1 MVMYRKWITL
11 ALMAVSFAAVAQTDQ
26 KEKSEDSKEKSKK
39 VTIVV
44 DGENVIVN
52 GKNLKD
58 MSPEEKEKLRDMN
71 LRIAPSI
78 RLRGQG
84 NNDRLFDLDEIRI
97 KRPLHVWGDP
107 FVKKSE
113 GTPRAFLGVMSEKNE
128 KGAKITSVTKESA
141 AAKAGLQKDD
151 IITKVNDQSITDSED
166 LFETIRKFKPEDKVT
181 ISYLRDGQLKTT
193 TAVLGKTMDMDVMD
207 FNFEDRFEKGFDFDM
222 PQLRELDKFNW
233 NFSRKPRLGIEIQD
247 TEDGKGVQVTEVDDE
262 TPAQKAG
269 LQEKDIITSING
281 KSVTS
286 VDEII
291 AALKDLKE
299 GDLIKAGITR
309 SGKAQTLDI
318 KIPKKL
324 KTADL

>member
-1 MVMYRKWITL
+1 MYRKWIAAL
-11 ALMAVSFAAVAQTDQ
+11 VLMAGMTASAQTTEKKEREEDV
-26 KEKSEDSKEKSKK
+26 KEKRQK
-39 VTIVV
+39 TIIVV
-44 DGENVIVN
+44 DGDKVIIN
-52 GKNLKD
+52 GKDLKD
-58 MSPEEKEKLRDMN
+58 MSPEEREKWGHIKVN
-71 LRIAPSI
+71 PPA
-78 RLRGQG
+78 RLKLEGPYR
-84 NNDRLFDLDEIRI
+84 
-97 KRPLHVWGDP
+97 RPLHVWGDA
-107 FVKKSE
+107 FIKKSD

-141 AAKAGLQKDD
+141 AARAGLQKDD
-151 IITKVNDQSITDSED
+151 IITKVNDQSIADSED

-181 ISYLRDGQLKTT
+181 ISYLRDGQQKTT
-193 TAVLGKTMDMDVMD
+193 TAVLGKTMDMDVD
-207 FNFEDRFEKGFDFDM
+207 FNFDDRLDRGFNFEM
-222 PQLRELDKFNW
+222 PELRELEKLNW

-247 TEDGKGVQVTEVDDE
+247 TEDGKGVQVIEVEDE

-286 VDEII
+286 VDEIK
-291 AALKDLKE
+291 AALKDLKD

-309 SGKAQTLDI
+309 SGKTQTLDI

>member
-1 MVMYRKWITL
+1 MYRKWIAAL
-11 ALMAVSFAAVAQTDQ
+11 VLMAGMTASAQTTEKKEREEDV
-26 KEKSEDSKEKSKK
+26 KEKRQKT
-39 VTIVV
+39 TIVV
-44 DGENVIVN
+44 DGDKVIIN
-52 GKNLKD
+52 GKDLKD
-58 MSPEEKEKLRDMN
+58 MSPEEREKWGHIKVN
-71 LRIAPSI
+71 PPA
-78 RLRGQG
+78 RLKLEGPYR
-84 NNDRLFDLDEIRI
+84 
-97 KRPLHVWGDP
+97 RPLHVWGDA
-107 FVKKSE
+107 FIKKSD

-151 IITKVNDQSITDSED
+151 IITKVNDQSIADSED

-181 ISYLRDGQLKTT
+181 ISYLRDGQQKTT
-193 TAVLGKTMDMDVMD
+193 TAVLGKTMDMDVD
-207 FNFEDRFEKGFDFDM
+207 FNFDDRLDRGFNFEM
-222 PQLRELDKFNW
+222 PELRELEKLNW

-247 TEDGKGVQVTEVDDE
+247 TEDGKGVQVIEVEDE

-286 VDEII
+286 VDEIK
-291 AALKDLKE
+291 AALKDLKD

-309 SGKAQTLDI
+309 SGKTQTLDI

>member
-1 MVMYRKWITL
+1 MYRKWITVIAL
-11 ALMAVSFAAVAQTDQ
+11 ATGITATAQSTE
-26 KEKSEDSKEKSKK
+26 KEKREEGLKEKRQKT
-39 VTIVV
+39 TIII
-44 DGENVIVN
+44 DGDNVIVN
-52 GKNLKD
+52 GKDLNE
-58 MSPEEKEKLRDMN
+58 MSPEEREKLGHIKIN
-71 LRIAPSI
+71 PPI
-78 RLRGQG
+78 RLRAEGPY
-84 NNDRLFDLDEIRI
+84 
-97 KRPLHVWGDP
+97 KRPLHIWGDP
-107 FVKKSE
+107 FIKKTE

-193 TAVLGKTMDMDVMD
+193 TAMLGKTMDMDVD
-207 FNFEDRFEKGFDFDM
+207 FNFDDRLGRSFDFDM
-222 PQLRELDKFNW
+222 PELRELEKLNW
-233 NFSRKPRLGIEIQD
+233 NFSRKPRVGIEIQD
-247 TEDGKGVQVTEVDDE
+247 TEDGKGVQVTEVEDE

-286 VDEII
+286 VDEIK

-299 GDLIKAGITR
+299 GDSIKAGITR
-309 SGKAQTLDI
+309 SGKAQTIDI

>member
-1 MVMYRKWITL
+1 MYRKWIAAL
-11 ALMAVSFAAVAQTDQ
+11 VLMAGMTASAQTTEKKEREEDV
-26 KEKSEDSKEKSKK
+26 KEKRQKT
-39 VTIVV
+39 TIVV
-44 DGENVIVN
+44 DGDKVIIN
-52 GKNLKD
+52 GKDLKD
-58 MSPEEKEKLRDMN
+58 MSPEEREKWGHIKVN
-71 LRIAPSI
+71 PPA
-78 RLRGQG
+78 RLKLEGPYR
-84 NNDRLFDLDEIRI
+84 
-97 KRPLHVWGDP
+97 RPLHVWGDA
-107 FVKKSE
+107 FIKKSD

-151 IITKVNDQSITDSED
+151 IITKVNNQSITDSED

-181 ISYLRDGQLKTT
+181 ISYLRDGQQKTT
-193 TAVLGKTMDMDVMD
+193 TAVLGKTMDMDVD
-207 FNFEDRFEKGFDFDM
+207 FNFDDRLDRGFNFEM
-222 PQLRELDKFNW
+222 PELRELEKLNW

-247 TEDGKGVQVTEVDDE
+247 TEDGKGVQVIEVEDE

-286 VDEII
+286 VDEIK
-291 AALKDLKE
+291 AALKDLKD

-309 SGKAQTLDI
+309 SGKTQTLDI

>member
-1 MVMYRKWITL
+1 MYRKWITL
-11 ALMAVSFAAVAQTDQ
+11 ALMAVSLAAVAQTDQ
-26 KEKSEDSKEKSKK
+26 KDKSEDSKEKSKK
-39 VTIVV
+39 VTIIV

-58 MSPEEKEKLRDMN
+58 MSPEEKEKLGDMN

-78 RLRGQG
+78 RLRGLHNG
-84 NNDRLFDLDEIRI
+84 ERLFDMDEIRI
-97 KRPLHVWGDP
+97 RKP
-107 FVKKSE
+107 E
-113 GTPRAFLGVMSEKNE
+113 GTPRAFLGVMSEKND
-128 KGAKITSVTKESA
+128 KGAKITSITKESA

-151 IITKVNDQSITDSED
+151 IITQVNDETISDSED

-181 ISYLRDGQLKTT
+181 ITYLRDGQQKIA
-193 TAVLGKTMDMDVMD
+193 TALLGKTMEMDLD
-207 FNFEDRFEKGFDFDM
+207 FNFDDRPGRGFNFMMPNLRGLEKLNMDY
-222 PQLRELDKFNW
+222 
-233 NFSRKPRLGIEIQD
+233 SRKPKLGIEIQD
-247 TEDGKGVQVTEVDDE
+247 TEDSKGVKVTEVEDE

-281 KSVTS
+281 KSITS
-286 VDEII
+286 VDEIK

-299 GDLIKAGITR
+299 GDLIKAGIMR
-309 SGKAQTLDI
+309 SGKSQTLEI

>member
-1 MVMYRKWITL
+1 MYRKWIAAL
-11 ALMAVSFAAVAQTDQ
+11 VLMAGMTASAQTTEKKEREEDV
-26 KEKSEDSKEKSKK
+26 KEKRQKT
-39 VTIVV
+39 TIVV
-44 DGENVIVN
+44 DGDKVIIN
-52 GKNLKD
+52 GKDLKD
-58 MSPEEKEKLRDMN
+58 MSPEEREKWGHIKVN
-71 LRIAPSI
+71 PPA
-78 RLRGQG
+78 RLKLEGPYR
-84 NNDRLFDLDEIRI
+84 
-97 KRPLHVWGDP
+97 RPLHVWGDA
-107 FVKKSE
+107 FIKKSD

-181 ISYLRDGQLKTT
+181 ISYLRDGQQKTT
-193 TAVLGKTMDMDVMD
+193 TAVLGKTMDMDVD
-207 FNFEDRFEKGFDFDM
+207 FNFDDRLDRGFNFEM
-222 PQLRELDKFNW
+222 PELRELEKLNW

-247 TEDGKGVQVTEVDDE
+247 TEDGKGVQVIEVEDE

-286 VDEII
+286 VDEIK
-291 AALKDLKE
+291 AALKDLKD

-309 SGKAQTLDI
+309 SGKTQTLDI

>member
-1 MVMYRKWITL
+1 MYRKWIAAL
-11 ALMAVSFAAVAQTDQ
+11 VLMAGMTASAQTTEKKEREEDV
-26 KEKSEDSKEKSKK
+26 KEKRQKT
-39 VTIVV
+39 TIVV
-44 DGENVIVN
+44 DGDKVIIN
-52 GKNLKD
+52 GKDLKD
-58 MSPEEKEKLRDMN
+58 MSPEEREKWGHIKVN
-71 LRIAPSI
+71 PPA
-78 RLRGQG
+78 RLKLEGPYR
-84 NNDRLFDLDEIRI
+84 
-97 KRPLHVWGDP
+97 RPLHVWGDA
-107 FVKKSE
+107 FIKKSD

-151 IITKVNDQSITDSED
+151 IITKVNDQSIADSED

-181 ISYLRDGQLKTT
+181 ISYLRDRQQKTT
-193 TAVLGKTMDMDVMD
+193 TAVLGKTMDMDVD
-207 FNFEDRFEKGFDFDM
+207 FNFDDRLDRGFNFEM
-222 PQLRELDKFNW
+222 PELRELEKLNW

-247 TEDGKGVQVTEVDDE
+247 TEDGKGVQVIEVEDE

-286 VDEII
+286 VDEIK
-291 AALKDLKE
+291 AALKDLKD

-309 SGKAQTLDI
+309 SGKTQTLDI

>member
-11 ALMAVSFAAVAQTDQ
+11 ALMAVSLAAVAQTDQ

-58 MSPEEKEKLRDMN
+58 MSPEEKEKLGDMN

-78 RLRGQG
+78 RLRGLHNG
-84 NNDRLFDLDEIRI
+84 DRLFDMDEIRI
-97 KRPLHVWGDP
+97 RKP
-107 FVKKSE
+107 E

-181 ISYLRDGQLKTT
+181 ISYLRDGQQKTT
-193 TAVLGKTMDMDVMD
+193 TAVLGKTMDMDVD
-207 FNFEDRFEKGFDFDM
+207 FNFDDRLDRGFNFEM
-222 PQLRELDKFNW
+222 PELRELEKLNW

-247 TEDGKGVQVTEVDDE
+247 TEDGKGVQVIEVEDE

-286 VDEII
+286 VDEIK
-291 AALKDLKE
+291 AALKDLKD

-309 SGKAQTLDI
+309 SGKTQTLDI

>member
-1 MVMYRKWITL
+1 MYRKWITL
-11 ALMAVSFAAVAQTDQ
+11 TLMAVSLTAVAQTDQ
-26 KEKSEDSKEKSKK
+26 KEKSEDSKEKNKK

-58 MSPEEKEKLRDMN
+58 MSPEEKEKLGDMN

-78 RLRGQG
+78 RLRGLHNG
-84 NNDRLFDLDEIRI
+84 DRLFDMDEIRI
-97 KRPLHVWGDP
+97 RKP
-107 FVKKSE
+107 E
-113 GTPRAFLGVMSEKNE
+113 GTPRAFLGVMSEKHD

-151 IITKVNDQSITDSED
+151 IITKVNDQNITDSED

-193 TAVLGKTMDMDVMD
+193 TAVLGKTMDMDVD
-207 FNFEDRFEKGFDFDM
+207 FNFDDRLGRSFDFDM
-222 PQLRELDKFNW
+222 PELRELEKLNW

-247 TEDGKGVQVTEVDDE
+247 TEDGKGVQVTEVEDE

-286 VDEII
+286 VDEIK
-291 AALKDLKE
+291 AVLKDLKE

-309 SGKAQTLDI
+309 SGKAQTLEI

>member
-1 MVMYRKWITL
+1 MYRKWITL
-11 ALMAVSFAAVAQTDQ
+11 ALMAVSLAAVAQTDQ

-58 MSPEEKEKLRDMN
+58 MSPEEKEKLGDMN

-78 RLRGQG
+78 RLRGLHNG
-84 NNDRLFDLDEIRI
+84 DRLFDMDEIRI
-97 KRPLHVWGDP
+97 RKP
-107 FVKKSE
+107 E

-151 IITKVNDQSITDSED
+151 IITKVNDQSIADSED

-181 ISYLRDGQLKTT
+181 ISYLRDGQQKTT
-193 TAVLGKTMDMDVMD
+193 TAVLGKTMDMDVD
-207 FNFEDRFEKGFDFDM
+207 FNFDDRLDRGFNFEM
-222 PQLRELDKFNW
+222 PELRELEKLNW

-247 TEDGKGVQVTEVDDE
+247 TEDGKGVQVIEVEDE

-286 VDEII
+286 VDEIK
-291 AALKDLKE
+291 AALKDLKD

-309 SGKAQTLDI
+309 SGKTQTLDI

>member
-1 MVMYRKWITL
+1 MYRKWIA
-11 ALMAVSFAAVAQTDQ
+11 ALVLIAGMSASAQSTEK
-26 KEKSEDSKEKSKK
+26 KEKEEDVKEKRQKT
-39 VTIVV
+39 TIVV
-44 DGENVIVN
+44 DGDKVIIN
-52 GKNLKD
+52 GKDLKD
-58 MSPEEKEKLRDMN
+58 MSPEEREKWGHIKVN
-71 LRIAPSI
+71 PPA
-78 RLRGQG
+78 RLKLEGPYR
-84 NNDRLFDLDEIRI
+84 
-97 KRPLHVWGDP
+97 RPLHVWGDA
-107 FVKKSE
+107 FIKKSD

-181 ISYLRDGQLKTT
+181 ISFLRDGQLKTT
-193 TAVLGKTMDMDVMD
+193 TAVLGKTMEMDVD
-207 FNFEDRFEKGFDFDM
+207 FNFDDHLGRSFDFNM
-222 PQLRELDKFNW
+222 PELRELEKLNW

-247 TEDGKGVQVTEVDDE
+247 TEDGKGVQVTEVEDE

-281 KSVTS
+281 KSITS
-286 VDEII
+286 VDEIK

-309 SGKAQTLDI
+309 SGKTQTIDI

>member
-1 MVMYRKWITL
+1 MYRKWIAALVLL
-11 ALMAVSFAAVAQTDQ
+11 AGMTASAQTTEKKERETDV
-26 KEKSEDSKEKSKK
+26 KEKRQKT
-39 VTIVV
+39 TIVV
-44 DGENVIVN
+44 DGDKVIIN
-52 GKNLKD
+52 GKDLKD
-58 MSPEEKEKLRDMN
+58 MSSEEREKWGHIKVN
-71 LRIAPSI
+71 PPV
-78 RLRGQG
+78 RLKLEGPYR
-84 NNDRLFDLDEIRI
+84 
-97 KRPLHVWGDP
+97 RPLHVWGDA
-107 FVKKSE
+107 FIKKSD

-128 KGAKITSVTKESA
+128 KGAKITSITKESA
-141 AAKAGLQKDD
+141 ASKAGLQKDD
-151 IITKVNDQSITDSED
+151 IITKVNDETITGSED
-166 LFETIRKFKPEDKVT
+166 LFETIRKFKPEDKVSIT
-181 ISYLRDGQLKTT
+181 YLRDGQEKTT
-193 TAVLGKTMDMDVMD
+193 SAVLGKTIEMDVMD
-207 FNFEDRFEKGFDFDM
+207 FNFEDRFGGGFDFDM
-222 PQLRELDKFNW
+222 PQLRELDKLNW

-247 TEDGKGVQVTEVDDE
+247 TEDGKGVQVIEVEDE

-286 VDEII
+286 VDEIK

>member
-1 MVMYRKWITL
+1 MYRKWIAAL
-11 ALMAVSFAAVAQTDQ
+11 VLMAGMTASAQTTEKKEREEDV
-26 KEKSEDSKEKSKK
+26 KEKRQKT
-39 VTIVV
+39 TIVV
-44 DGENVIVN
+44 DGDKVIIN
-52 GKNLKD
+52 GKDLKD
-58 MSPEEKEKLRDMN
+58 MSPEEREKWGHIKVN
-71 LRIAPSI
+71 PPA
-78 RLRGQG
+78 RLKLEGPYR
-84 NNDRLFDLDEIRI
+84 
-97 KRPLHVWGDP
+97 RPLHVWGDA
-107 FVKKSE
+107 FIKKSD

-181 ISYLRDGQLKTT
+181 ISYLRDGQQKTT
-193 TAVLGKTMDMDVMD
+193 TAVLGKTMDMDVD
-207 FNFEDRFEKGFDFDM
+207 FNFDDRLDRGFNFEM
-222 PQLRELDKFNW
+222 PELKELEKLNW

-247 TEDGKGVQVTEVDDE
+247 TEDGKGVQVIEVEDE

-286 VDEII
+286 VDEIK
-291 AALKDLKE
+291 AALKDLKD

-309 SGKAQTLDI
+309 SGKTQTLDI

>member
-1 MVMYRKWITL
+1 LTTKHFVHLNFMIMYRKWITL
-11 ALMAVSFAAVAQTDQ
+11 AFVAVSLTAVAQTEQ
-26 KEKSEDSKEKSKK
+26 KEKIEERKEKTKK

-44 DGENVIVN
+44 DGDNVIVN

-58 MSPEEKEKLRDMN
+58 MSPEEKEKLGDMN

-78 RLRGQG
+78 RLRTPG
-84 NNDRLFDLDEIRI
+84 NMDRLFDLDEIRI
-97 KRPLHVWGDP
+97 NKP
-107 FVKKSE
+107 E

-151 IITKVNDQSITDSED
+151 IITKVNDETIADSED

-181 ISYLRDGQLKTT
+181 ITFLRDGQQKTAA
-193 TAVLGKTMDMDVMD
+193 AVLGKTIDMDVMD
-207 FNFEDRFEKGFDFDM
+207 FNFDDRFGRGFNFKM
-222 PQLRELDKFNW
+222 PELRELDKLDW

-247 TEDGKGVQVTEVDDE
+247 TEDSKGVKVTEVEDE

-269 LQEKDIITSING
+269 LQENDVITNVNG
-281 KSVTS
+281 KVVTS
-286 VDEII
+286 VDEIK

-299 GDLIKAGITR
+299 GDLIKAGIIR
-309 SGKAQTLDI
+309 AGKAQTLEI

>member
-1 MVMYRKWITL
+1 
-11 ALMAVSFAAVAQTDQ
+11 MAGMTASAQTTEKKEREEDV
-26 KEKSEDSKEKSKK
+26 KEKRQKT
-39 VTIVV
+39 TIVV
-44 DGENVIVN
+44 DGDKVIIN
-52 GKNLKD
+52 GKDLKD
-58 MSPEEKEKLRDMN
+58 MSPEEREKWGHIKVN
-71 LRIAPSI
+71 PPA
-78 RLRGQG
+78 RLKLEGPYR
-84 NNDRLFDLDEIRI
+84 
-97 KRPLHVWGDP
+97 RPLHVWGDA
-107 FVKKSE
+107 FIKKSD

-181 ISYLRDGQLKTT
+181 ISYLRDGQQKTT
-193 TAVLGKTMDMDVMD
+193 TAVLGKTMDMDVD
-207 FNFEDRFEKGFDFDM
+207 FNFDDRLDRGFNFEM
-222 PQLRELDKFNW
+222 PELRELEKLNW

-247 TEDGKGVQVTEVDDE
+247 TEDGKGVQVIEVEDE

-286 VDEII
+286 VDEIK
-291 AALKDLKE
+291 AALKDLKD

-309 SGKAQTLDI
+309 SGKTQTLDI

>member
-1 MVMYRKWITL
+1 MYRKWITL
-11 ALMAVSFAAVAQTDQ
+11 AFVAVSLTAVAQIDQ
-26 KEKSEDSKEKSKK
+26 KEKSEDSKEKSKR

-44 DGENVIVN
+44 DGDNVIVN

-58 MSPEEKEKLRDMN
+58 MSSEEKEKLRGMN

-78 RLRGQG
+78 RLRTPG
-84 NNDRLFDLDEIRI
+84 NRDRLFDLDEIRI
-97 KRPLHVWGDP
+97 NKP
-107 FVKKSE
+107 E

-141 AAKAGLQKDD
+141 AAKAGLQKND
-151 IITKVNDQSITDSED
+151 IITKVNDETITSSED

-181 ISYLRDGQLKTT
+181 ITYLRDGQQKTAA
-193 TAVLGKTMDMDVMD
+193 AVLGKTMEMDVMD
-207 FNFEDRFEKGFDFDM
+207 FNFEDRFGGGFDFDM
-222 PQLRELDKFNW
+222 PQLRKLDKFEW
-233 NFSRKPRLGIEIQD
+233 SFSRKPRLGIEIQD
-247 TEDGKGVQVTEVDDE
+247 TEDSKGVKVTEVEDE

-269 LQEKDIITSING
+269 IQENDIITSING
-281 KSVTS
+281 KAITS
-286 VDEII
+286 VDEIK

-309 SGKAQTLDI
+309 SGKAQTLEI

>member
-1 MVMYRKWITL
+1 MYRKWIAAL
-11 ALMAVSFAAVAQTDQ
+11 VLMAGMTASAQTTEKKEREEDV
-26 KEKSEDSKEKSKK
+26 KEKRQKT
-39 VTIVV
+39 TIVV
-44 DGENVIVN
+44 DGDKVIIN
-52 GKNLKD
+52 GKDLKD
-58 MSPEEKEKLRDMN
+58 MSPEEREKWGHIKVN
-71 LRIAPSI
+71 PPA
-78 RLRGQG
+78 RLKLEGPYR
-84 NNDRLFDLDEIRI
+84 
-97 KRPLHVWGDP
+97 RPLHVWGDA
-107 FVKKSE
+107 FIKKSD

-181 ISYLRDGQLKTT
+181 ISYLRDGQQKTT
-193 TAVLGKTMDMDVMD
+193 TAVLGKTMDMDVD
-207 FNFEDRFEKGFDFDM
+207 FNFDDRLDRGFNFEM
-222 PQLRELDKFNW
+222 PELRELEKLNW

-247 TEDGKGVQVTEVDDE
+247 TEDGKGVQVIEVEDE

-269 LQEKDIITSING
+269 LQEKDIIISING

-286 VDEII
+286 VDEIK
-291 AALKDLKE
+291 AALKDLKD

-309 SGKAQTLDI
+309 SGKTQTLDI

>member
-1 MVMYRKWITL
+1 MYRKWIAAL
-11 ALMAVSFAAVAQTDQ
+11 VLMAGMTASAQTTEKKEREEDV
-26 KEKSEDSKEKSKK
+26 KEKRQK
-39 VTIVV
+39 TIIVV
-44 DGENVIVN
+44 DGDKVIIN
-52 GKNLKD
+52 GKDLKD
-58 MSPEEKEKLRDMN
+58 MSPEEREKWGHIKVN
-71 LRIAPSI
+71 PPA
-78 RLRGQG
+78 RLKLEGPYR
-84 NNDRLFDLDEIRI
+84 
-97 KRPLHVWGDP
+97 RPLHVWGDA
-107 FVKKSE
+107 FIKKSD

-141 AAKAGLQKDD
+141 AARAGLQKDD

-181 ISYLRDGQLKTT
+181 ISYLRDGQQKTT
-193 TAVLGKTMDMDVMD
+193 TAVLGKTMDMDVD
-207 FNFEDRFEKGFDFDM
+207 FNFDDRLDRGFNFEM
-222 PQLRELDKFNW
+222 PELRELEKLNW

-247 TEDGKGVQVTEVDDE
+247 TEDGKGVQVIEVEDE

-286 VDEII
+286 VDEIK
-291 AALKDLKE
+291 AALKDLKD

-309 SGKAQTLDI
+309 SGKTQTLDI

>member
-1 MVMYRKWITL
+1 MIMYRKWITL
-11 ALMAVSFAAVAQTDQ
+11 ALMAVSLTAVAQTDQ
-26 KEKSEDSKEKSKK
+26 KEKSEDSKEKSKR

-44 DGENVIVN
+44 DGDNVIVN

-58 MSPEEKEKLRDMN
+58 MSPEEKEKLGNMN

-78 RLRGQG
+78 RLRTPG
-84 NNDRLFDLDEIRI
+84 NRDRLFDLDEIRI
-97 KRPLHVWGDP
+97 NKP
-107 FVKKSE
+107 E

-151 IITKVNDQSITDSED
+151 IITKVNDESIADSEE

-181 ISYLRDGQLKTT
+181 ITYLRDGQQKTVA
-193 TAVLGKTMDMDVMD
+193 AVLGKTMEMNMD
-207 FNFEDRFEKGFDFDM
+207 FDFDDRLGKGFNFKM
-222 PQLRELDKFNW
+222 PELRELDKFDW

-247 TEDGKGVQVTEVDDE
+247 TEESKGVKVTEVEDE

-269 LQEKDIITSING
+269 LQENDVITSING
-281 KSVTS
+281 KAVTS
-286 VDEII
+286 VDEIK

-309 SGKAQTLDI
+309 SGKAQTLEI